1 MTPSA
6 RNKDTDDANRVD
18 KVAAADNQAGDR
30 LDSWKAIAAY
40 LGRDTGTVRRWE
52 RTRGLPVHRVPGGK
66 GSSVFAFTD
75 EIDAWLRSAPRESPD
90 TNGGTGAFAASH
102 GVAWLRWTAV
112 AMAVAGVVLL
122 AWRVLASR
130 PVEPVRLDVDEH
142 RVIAR
147 GGDGQQL
154 WEYSLQEGH
163 RHVRSEVAENSRIV
177 AGDSPAVYFTTSNR
191 YRIPDNFAS
200 SGELTSLDAGGRL
213 RWTFRFTDALTVGGK
228 PYGEPWAVTAFAVE
242 SAVPSRRVAVAAHH
256 WLWSPSLVAI
266 LDDSGKRL
274 GTYMNVGWIEQ
285 IAWLTPE
292 RLAIG
297 GFYEELNGGLVG
309 LLDPSH
315 LDGQSPA
322 SPESPHFC
330 RTCGPGKPL
339 RLAVMPR
346 SEVNLAS
353 QSRFNRAILELTG
366 DGLIVRTVEVPADNL
381 VNSTRQGAADALYEF
396 TSDLELVRASYS
408 QRYWDVHA
416 ELETAKKLDHTRAD
430 CPDRDGPRA
439 LHTWTPNSGWRA
451 TSIR

>member
-1 MTPSA
+1 MPLSA
-6 RNKDTDDANRVD
+6 RNKETDVADRMD

-66 GSSVFAFTD
+66 GSSVFAFTG

-130 PVEPVRLDVDEH
+130 PVEPVRLEIDEQK
-142 RVIAR
+142 VSAIGT
-147 GGDGQQL
+147 GGERL
-154 WEYSLQEGH
+154 WDHALEGGH
-163 RHVRSEVAENSRIV
+163 RHIRSEVAEGSRIV
-177 AGDSPAVYFTTSNR
+177 GGEVPAVYFTTANR
-191 YRIPDNFAS
+191 FRAPDNFAT
-200 SGELTSLDAGGRL
+200 SGELTSLGTDGRW
-213 RWTFRFTDALTVGGK
+213 RWTFRFADQLTVGGK
-228 PYGEPWAVTAFAVE
+228 PYGEPWAVTAFALE
-242 SAVPSRRVAVAAHH
+242 SVDPARRIAVAAHH

-274 GTYMNVGWIEQ
+274 GTYMNAGWIQ
-285 IAWLTPE
+285 QVAWLRRE
-292 RLAIG
+292 RLVIG
-297 GFYEELNGGLVG
+297 GFYQELNGGMVG

-315 LDGQSPA
+315 LDAQSPVA
-322 SPESPHFC
+322 PESEYFC
-330 RTCGPGKPL
+330 QTCGKGRPL

-346 SEVNLAS
+346 SEVNLAT
-353 QSRFNRAILELTG
+353 QSRFNRAILEVTG
-366 DGLIVRTVEVPADNL
+366 DGVIVRTVEVPPDDL

-396 TSDLELVRASYS
+396 TSDLELVRASFS

-416 ELETAKKLDHTRAD
+416 ELEAAKKLDHTRAD

-439 LHTWTPNSGWRA
+439 LHTWTPNSGWRL